1 MTPRVGVVVLAA
13 GRSTR
18 FGQSGAH
25 KLLAPLAGVP
35 LVRLSVSA
43 AVDADVGQVVVVTG
57 ANAEAVEGALAGLPI
72 RVEREPAFANG
83 MAVSLRRGVTA
94 LEPDVDALMISLG
107 DQPGMLAEAYRAVVS
122 RWRTSGSSIVVPR
135 YADASG
141 PAHPTLFAS
150 EVFSELLALDG
161 DVGARSVV
169 AHDPSRVTEATLEWR
184 APRDI
189 DTLDDLDSL
198 LGDFMSARQSAHHSA
213 RTGSPPPTNTIP

>member
-1 MTPRVGVVVLAA
+1 
-13 GRSTR
+13 
-18 FGQSGAH
+18 
-25 KLLAPLAGVP
+25 
-35 LVRLSVSA
+35 
-43 AVDADVGQVVVVTG
+43 
-57 ANAEAVEGALAGLPI
+57 
-72 RVEREPAFANG
+72 

-122 RWRTSGSSIVVPR
+122 RWRTSRSSIVVPR

-169 AHDPSRVTEATLEWR
+169 ARDPSRVTEATLEWR
-184 APRDI
+184 APRDV

-198 LGDFMSARQSAHHSA
+198 LIDLMSARQSAHQTTYTDSA
-213 RTGSPPPTNTIP
+213 PPNTIP